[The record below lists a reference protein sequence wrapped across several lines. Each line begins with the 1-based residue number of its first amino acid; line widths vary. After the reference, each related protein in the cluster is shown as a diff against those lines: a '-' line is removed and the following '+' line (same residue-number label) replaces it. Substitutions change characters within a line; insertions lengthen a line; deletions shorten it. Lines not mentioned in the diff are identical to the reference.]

1 LRGVRFGGL
10 RASLTALPGWNRT
23 ALRAAISMV
32 SPLCGFRPWRAGR
45 SATLKLPRP
54 ETRTASPAT
63 RESRIAVTTA
73 LTACPA
79 AVWFSSVARATFSIN
94 TDWFISD
101 VQLQHYEIPTLARA
115 GPEVPWF
122 RPFHPWCRSPFCYA
136 GCEPALALV
145 PRPSTGS
152 TEQRNVKSPVSR
164 RLFDKI
170 DPQRHMPRIRA
181 ATSTRTPWL
190 APLAGNS
197 GSASGH
203 AILSKSPSSSSG
215 MKRLR
220 TA

>member
-1 LRGVRFGGL
+1 MRGVRFGGL

-23 ALRAAISMV
+23 ALRAAILMV

-115 GPEVPWF
+115 GSEVCAFGHFIPGAAVRTVTPGASPRWHSCRGHLQAAPNNAMSNLQYPED
-122 RPFHPWCRSPFCYA
+122 C
-136 GCEPALALV
+136 
-145 PRPSTGS
+145 
-152 TEQRNVKSPVSR
+152 
-164 RLFDKI
+164 
-170 DPQRHMPRIRA
+170 
-181 ATSTRTPWL
+181 STRL
-190 APLAGNS
+190 
-197 GSASGH
+197 
-203 AILSKSPSSSSG
+203 ILSATCRAYEPRHRPG
-215 MKRLR
+215 RLGSR
-220 TA
+220 LWPAIQGRPPATLSFRRVRVARQE

>member
-79 AVWFSSVARATFSIN
+79 AVWLSSVARATFSIN
-94 TDWFISD
+94 SDWFISD

-115 GPEVPWF
+115 GSEVCAFGHFIPGAAVRSVTPGASPRW
-122 RPFHPWCRSPFCYA
+122 HSCRGHLQA
-136 GCEPALALV
+136 A
-145 PRPSTGS
+145 PSN
-152 TEQRNVKSPVSR
+152 RNVTSPVSR
-164 RLFDKI
+164 TLFDKI